1 MTTAMNID
9 VSAWGQQ
16 PPQFIQVLVMLV
28 KETGSKKAAASRIGI
43 DRASVS
49 TLLANKYPA
58 NIARMEQKIM
68 AYCATI
74 ECPVLGMIESAECQK
89 QREMPFISSNP
100 QRVALYRACRNCDRN
115 TAQENN
121 HD

>member
-1 MTTAMNID
+1 MNID

-16 PPQFIQVLVMLV
+16 PPEFIQVLARLV
-28 KETGSKKAAASRIGI
+28 NETGSKKAAASRIGI

-58 NIARMEQKIM
+58 NIRRMEQKIM
-68 AYCATI
+68 ACCATV
-74 ECPVLGMIESAECQK
+74 ECPVLGTIESAECQK

-100 QRVALYRACRNCDRN
+100 QRISLYRACRSCDRN
-115 TAQENN
+115 TAREKS